1 MALFRRKEEKNEQ
14 QEEKA
19 ARPEAAPAYHNP
31 YIDELAEHYK
41 SRLLRETNLDRLT
54 SLAPG
59 EMRLAIERM
68 VSQYMSEEKVV
79 IPRNEKELLLTR
91 LINESVG
98 LGPLEPLLAD
108 PEITEIS
115 INGHNEV
122 YVEKAGRLEL
132 TDLKFRDEEHLRH
145 IVDRIVAPL
154 GRRID
159 ESSPMVDA
167 RLKDGSRV
175 NAVIPPI
182 SLNGTLVSIR
192 KFRKDPYSMDDLM
205 NFHSFDSRMSFFL
218 QAVVQAKMNVLIS
231 GGTGSGKTTLLNAVS
246 KAIPHYERVITIE
259 DSAEL
264 KLDRPNCVGLEARPP
279 NMEGKGEITIRHL
292 VRNSLRMR
300 PDRIIVGEV
309 RGAEAFDM
317 LQAMNTGHE
326 GSLTTVHA
334 NSPQDAFN
342 RLEGMVIMAGMELPS
357 SVIREYIVSALDYIV
372 QVTRLSDGTRKMVSI
387 SEVYTGPNKEIEV
400 QEIFRFQ
407 RVGVGK
413 RGEVLG
419 YFTPTGIIP
428 RSLERLRTF
437 GIEIDESLFAT
448 GEVKRREHLH
458 PI

>member
-1 MALFRRKEEKNEQ
+1 MALFRRKDEKTAH
-14 QEEKA
+14 QEDA
-19 ARPEAAPAYHNP
+19 PRPVAAPAYHNP
-31 YIDELAEHYK
+31 YIDELVDHYK
-41 SRLLRETNLDRLT
+41 SRLLRETNLERLT
-54 SLAPG
+54 SLAQG

-98 LGPLEPLLAD
+98 LGPLEPLLGD
-108 PEITEIS
+108 PDITEIS
-115 INGHNEV
+115 INGHKEV
-122 YVEKAGRLEL
+122 YIEKNGRLEL

-192 KFRKDPYSMDDLM
+192 KFRKEPFHMDDLLR
-205 NFHSFDSRMSFFL
+205 FGSFDRAMSQFL
-218 QAVVQAKMNVLIS
+218 QAIVEAKMNVLIS

-246 KAIPHYERVITIE
+246 RSIPPFERVITIE

-264 KLDRPNCVGLEARPP
+264 KLDRPNCIGLEARPP
-279 NMEGKGEITIRHL
+279 NMEGRGEITIRHL
-292 VRNSLRMR
+292 VKNSLRMR

-334 NSPQDAFN
+334 NSPQDAFT
-342 RLEGMVIMAGMELPS
+342 RLEGMVVMAGMDLPS
-357 SVIREYIVSALDYIV
+357 AIIREYIVSALDFIV

-387 SEVYTGPNKEIEV
+387 SEVITTANKQVEV
-400 QEIFRFQ
+400 NEIFRFQ
-407 RVGVGK
+407 RIGMGK
-413 RGEVLG
+413 KGEVLG
-419 YFTPTGIIP
+419 YFTPTGIVP
-428 RSLERLRTF
+428 QCLERLRMF
-437 GIEIDESLFAT
+437 GIDIDESLFTT

>member
-1 MALFRRKEEKNEQ
+1 MALFRRKDEKTVL
-14 QEEKA
+14 QEDA
-19 ARPEAAPAYHNP
+19 PRPVVAAPAYHNP
-31 YIDELAEHYK
+31 YIDELADHYK
-41 SRLLRETNLDRLT
+41 SRLLRETNLERLT
-54 SLAPG
+54 SLAQG
-59 EMRLAIERM
+59 EMRIAIERM

-98 LGPLEPLLAD
+98 LGPLEPLLGD
-108 PEITEIS
+108 PDITEIS
-115 INGHNEV
+115 INGHKEV
-122 YVEKAGRLEL
+122 YIEKNGRLEL

-192 KFRKDPYSMDDLM
+192 KFRKDPYHMDDLM
-205 NFHSFDSRMSFFL
+205 QFGSFDGAMSRFL
-218 QAVVQAKMNVLIS
+218 QAIVEAKMNVLIS

-246 KAIPHYERVITIE
+246 RSIPPFERIITIE

-264 KLDRPNCVGLEARPP
+264 KLDRPNCIGLEARPP
-279 NMEGKGEITIRHL
+279 NMEGRGEITIRHL
-292 VRNSLRMR
+292 VKNSLRMR

-334 NSPQDAFN
+334 NTPHDAFT
-342 RLEGMVIMAGMELPS
+342 RLEGMVVMAGMDLPS
-357 SVIREYIVSALDYIV
+357 AIIREYIVSALDFIV
-372 QVTRLSDGTRKMVSI
+372 QVTRLTDGTRKMVSI
-387 SEVYTGPNKEIEV
+387 SEVITKPNKEVEV
-400 QEIFRFQ
+400 NEIFRFQ
-407 RVGVGK
+407 RIGMGK
-413 RGEVLG
+413 KGEVLG
-419 YFTPTGIIP
+419 YFTPTGIVP
-428 RSLERLRTF
+428 QCLERLRMF
-437 GIEIDESLFAT
+437 GLDIDESLFTT